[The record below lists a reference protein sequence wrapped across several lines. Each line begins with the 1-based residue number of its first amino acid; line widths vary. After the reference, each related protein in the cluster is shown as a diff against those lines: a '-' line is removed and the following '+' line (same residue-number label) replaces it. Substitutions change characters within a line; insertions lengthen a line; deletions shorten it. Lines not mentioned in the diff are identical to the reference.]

1 MEKGVFANSYVL
13 YEVFTSPLN
22 WSVTRRYSDFDW
34 LRNTLIKMYP
44 GFNVPPLPKKKMGNR
59 RFDSDFIS
67 KRMKFLELFVN
78 SVCQNE
84 SFKASDALV
93 CFLSYEDRG
102 KFETKMKE
110 FSSFQPS
117 NYVEEYKT
125 LDGKAIISHD
135 EGNEKYFI
143 NISKYFRLQSQ
154 LLDKLNF
161 NIKQFYNNMNMAA
174 DSLADVQKNFE
185 ILYILN
191 SRVLM
196 KPIITNTYE
205 ELGCFFKN
213 WKKIII
219 KQNEFVKTRI
229 KDFFKFINLEGQAYS
244 SLILNREELAQKY
257 QGELTKL
264 NAKKEKIFATGDLAK
279 FEINQDDKTIDR
291 ARLIS
296 DKAYAFDHICF
307 KDNQAV
313 RLLYNQLGYVNKMN
327 IHELK
332 KMIKAYTERFMKN
345 FKEFDASFYL
355 SINDVR
361 YIN

>member
-13 YEVFTSPLN
+13 YEVVTSSSN
-22 WSVTRRYSDFDW
+22 ASMWSVTRRYSDFDW
-34 LRNTLIKMYP
+34 LRRMLVKMYP
-44 GFNVPPLPKKKMGNR
+44 GFNVPPLPTKKLGNR
-59 RFDSDFIS
+59 RFDSDFIQ
-67 KRMKFLELFVN
+67 KRMKFLELFIN
-78 SVCQNE
+78 SVCENE
-84 SFKASDALV
+84 SFKACEALV

-102 KFETKMKE
+102 KFENKMKE
-110 FSSFQPS
+110 ITSYQPS
-117 NYVEEYKT
+117 TYVEDYKT
-125 LDGKAIISHD
+125 LDGKAVISHD

-161 NIKQFYNNMNMAA
+161 NIKQFYNNMNAAA

-196 KPIITNTYE
+196 KPVITNTYE

-229 KDFFKFINLEGQAYS
+229 KDFFKFINLEGKAYS
-244 SLILNREELAQKY
+244 ALILNREDLSQRYNA
-257 QGELTKL
+257 ELTRV
-264 NAKKEKIFATGDLAK
+264 NAKKEKVFATGDINK
-279 FEINQDDKTIDR
+279 FEINTEDKNLDKS
-291 ARLIS
+291 RLVG
-296 DKAYAFDHICF
+296 DKQYAMDHICF
-307 KDNQAV
+307 KDNQSV
-313 RLLYNQLGYVNKMN
+313 KLLYKQLGYVNKMN

-332 KMIKAYTERFMKN
+332 KMIKTYTERFMTN
-345 FKEFDASFYL
+345 FKEFDASFYM
-355 SINDVR
+355 SINDVS
-361 YIN
+361 